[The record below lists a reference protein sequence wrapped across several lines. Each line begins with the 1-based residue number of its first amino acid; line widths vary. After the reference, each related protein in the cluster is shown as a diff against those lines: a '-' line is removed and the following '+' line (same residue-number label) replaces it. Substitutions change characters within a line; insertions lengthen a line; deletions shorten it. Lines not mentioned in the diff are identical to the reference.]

1 MAFPKFEFQNE
12 VEVVKQSL
20 GALLGVFSGFGVMV
34 LFALFLSVF
43 VVLDFVFMMIALS
56 LIQILFVVFLLWVYE
71 RFVHGWFQTL

>member
-1 MAFPKFEFQNE
+1 
-12 VEVVKQSL
+12 
-20 GALLGVFSGFGVMV
+20 VFSGFGVMV